1 MPLPPDDRR
10 RMRAVRLCGPRV
22 ISRLE
27 AAGVTSFAELAD
39 ADPDELVFR
48 VNLAAGRPIW
58 HPPMATRRWRT
69 WWRRRGR
76 RERRSRRRAD
86 RSPLTDVHYLELR
99 LAASELRG
107 VGR

>member
-58 HPPMATRRWRT
+58 HPPMATRAMANLVEAA
-69 WWRRRGR
+69 
-76 RERRSRRRAD
+76 REAGAAEPAAGGQVSAHRRSLPRA
-86 RSPLTDVHYLELR
+86 T
-99 LAASELRG
+99 A
-107 VGR
+107 GR